1 MNKEIYQ
8 FSNKTQTKAL
18 KKNPYILIT
27 GKPGE
32 GRSFIFPSPN
42 QSMIAIPKAIF
53 ELPLEEKAK
62 AFKELEEN
70 LSQYKRKE
78 N

>member
-1 MNKEIYQ
+1 MK
-8 FSNKTQTKAL
+8 FFKKDKTPSKVL
-18 KKNPYILIT
+18 KKNPHILIA

-32 GRSFIFPSPN
+32 GGSFIFPSPK

-53 ELPLEEKAK
+53 ELPLEKKAK
-62 AFKELEEN
+62 AFKELEES